1 MDGCGLFVGS
11 SEQLGVFLGFFW
23 MVFGSCGIVFA
34 GSGWLNAVVGI
45 LWVVL
50 GCWGSL

>member
-23 MVFGSCGIVFA
+23 MVFGSCGIFFA

-45 LWVVL
+45 YGWYWV
-50 GCWGSL
+50 GWGSL